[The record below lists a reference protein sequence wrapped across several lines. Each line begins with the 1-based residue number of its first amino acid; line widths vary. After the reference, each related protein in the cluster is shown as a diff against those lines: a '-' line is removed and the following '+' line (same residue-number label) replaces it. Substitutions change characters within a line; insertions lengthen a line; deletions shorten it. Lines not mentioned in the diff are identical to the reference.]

1 MRANILLSC
10 AIFIMTSSAVYAQ
23 SETDPSVLRKQIK
36 DLESN
41 IKDQYSEI
49 EKLEKS
55 IVKVRPEAEQAKRDA
70 ENIRSRRDQVKSD
83 FEAFKYDEKAAALKS
98 MQKEYKLADKSLSK
112 YQKTGDNLKSKL
124 SDEQTTSSIAAGQK
138 SEKIG
143 ELDNLKAKLNGM
155 PEAERAS
162 LVSAASDKMA
172 TETAKAEATAY
183 ENELKRVKSLEKEA
197 SAYDK
202 TINKSNSAVDKIQKE
217 ITENAVAVDQT
228 KAKSNDLKS
237 SVAAREAELKQFDP
251 KAVEKELT
259 NLQKDLND
267 AELRNQTL
275 QSDLDQALGTINQ
288 KHNLIEEQK
297 KLVREKESDLGRK

>member
-1 MRANILLSC
+1 
-10 AIFIMTSSAVYAQ
+10 MTSSAVYAQ

>member
-217 ITENAVAVDQT
+217 ITENVVAVDQT
-228 KAKSNDLKS
+228 KAKFDDLKS

-297 KLVREKESDLGRK
+297 KLVREKESDLGRQ